1 MLRAAICFLVGDYK
15 DALTTKQ
22 QLVLNTPPHE
32 TNGPDGT
39 IWVPDIVINDIGDV
53 EELRALVHKTVDNV
67 LDAYGKQQE
76 LRTGVTEVAE
86 VRGEQSTVI
95 GEN

>member
-15 DALTTKQ
+15 AALTTKQ

-39 IWVPDIVINDIGDV
+39 IWVPDIVINDVDDV

-67 LDAYGKQQE
+67 LDAYGEQQK
-76 LRTGVTEVAE
+76 LGTGVTEV
-86 VRGEQSTVI
+86 VGVD
-95 GEN
+95 GL